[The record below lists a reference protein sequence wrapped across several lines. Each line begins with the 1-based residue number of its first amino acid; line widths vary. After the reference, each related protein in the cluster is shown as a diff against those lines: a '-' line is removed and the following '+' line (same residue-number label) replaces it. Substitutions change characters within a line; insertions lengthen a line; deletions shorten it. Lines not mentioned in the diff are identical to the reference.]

1 MESTSPIVLGMPLD
15 IFLLFV
21 SGVFYAV
28 CAWFLWKKLREEK
41 SELTSALFAFLSYQ
55 TINMVFMG
63 LEIFTENMVYGR
75 ISALAILLGST
86 YMLKF
91 PLSHF
96 SSWARKVVF
105 MLSLI
110 VALGLFV
117 WFIQTPETEKMLM
130 KFVLWYD
137 LIVNGILV
145 GGTMIIF
152 GLRAV
157 ERVYKMKAI
166 GGGAGVISCC
176 VIAGSAFLSGA
187 MLTGAVSSFFA
198 PILILGTLFLKRKN

>member
-1 MESTSPIVLGMPLD
+1 MPLG
-15 IFLLFV
+15 IFLLFA
-21 SGVFYAV
+21 SGYFTQ
-28 CAWFLWKKLREEK
+28 CAHGFCGKVTRRK
-41 SELTSALFAFLSYQ
+41 SELISALFAFLTYQ

-63 LEIFTENMVYGR
+63 LELYTGNMVYGR
-75 ISALAILLGST
+75 ISALAILIGSA

-117 WFIQTPETEKMLM
+117 WFIQTPETEKLLM

-137 LIVNGILV
+137 LIVNGIVV

-152 GLRAV
+152 GLRTI
-157 ERVYKMKAI
+157 ERTYRTKAI
-166 GGGAGVISCC
+166 SGGAGVISCC
-176 VIAGSAFLSGA
+176 VAANAYLLSGA
-187 MLTGAVSSFFA
+187 MLTSAVFQFLA
-198 PILILGTLFLKRKN
+198 PVLILGALF

>member
-1 MESTSPIVLGMPLD
+1 
-15 IFLLFV
+15 
-21 SGVFYAV
+21 
-28 CAWFLWKKLREEK
+28 
-41 SELTSALFAFLSYQ
+41 
-55 TINMVFMG
+55 MG
-63 LEIFTENMVYGR
+63 LEIYTQNMFYGR
-75 ISALAILLGST
+75 ISALAILIGST

-96 SSWARKVVF
+96 SSWTRKVVF

-117 WFIQTPETEKMLM
+117 WFIQTPETEKLLM

-137 LIVNGILV
+137 LIINGIFV

-152 GLRAV
+152 GLRTI
-157 ERVYKMKAI
+157 ERTYRTKAI

-176 VIAGSAFLSGA
+176 VVANAALLSGA
-187 MLTGAVSSFFA
+187 MLTGVVFSFFA
-198 PILILGTLFLKRKN
+198 PVLILGTLFFKRKNQ